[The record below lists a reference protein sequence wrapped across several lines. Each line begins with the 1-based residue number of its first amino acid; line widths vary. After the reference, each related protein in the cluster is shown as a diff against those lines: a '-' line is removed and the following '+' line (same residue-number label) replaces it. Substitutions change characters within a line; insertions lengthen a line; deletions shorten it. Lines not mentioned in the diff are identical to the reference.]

1 MQVLCG
7 GLNENVPY
15 RLICSNTL
23 TLVGES
29 VLRRIRKCGVIRL
42 WLISKIL
49 SFVFFGTMILLC
61 LGTNILAKWYHCVN
75 EKVEKDMY
83 DVGFSSV
90 CYAYVLLH
98 LVNKEAALAL
108 ARQNIG
114 RWEN

>member
-15 RLICSNTL
+15 SLICSNTL

-29 VLRRIRKCGVIRL
+29 VLRIRKCGVISL

-61 LGTNILAKWYHCVN
+61 LGTKILAKWYHCVN
-75 EKVEKDMY
+75 EKVEKDIH
-83 DVGFSSV
+83 DVGWDFPL
-90 CYAYVLLH
+90 YIMHMFYYIWLIKKLLWPWP
-98 LVNKEAALAL
+98 
-108 ARQNIG
+108 G
-114 RWEN
+114 RI